1 MSFKRKLI
9 PKIWGGRKLQD
20 FFSSGNM
27 IGENEQ
33 QNYKYP
39 DIESIYKSGLK
50 GIYLNNFFLWDP
62 LRQNSK
68 MIKHGFKPQKNSKS
82 FDIYERAGSSVYYNF
97 HDYTKLIN
105 VNYTKI
111 RDHLSREI
119 RHGRI
124 DRNTALSL
132 EKNVTFQESEFN
144 NFFQWLEVT
153 KSGIEWYFK
162 YIYKKKMKTNLKNL
176 KVSKKIKNL
185 LKKSFKSKKEFCV
198 YEKEI

>member
-1 MSFKRKLI
+1 MSSK
-9 PKIWGGRKLQD
+9 
-20 FFSSGNM
+20 
-27 IGENEQ
+27 
-33 QNYKYP
+33 NYKYP

-124 DRNTALSL
+124 DRNTS
-132 EKNVTFQESEFN
+132 
-144 NFFQWLEVT
+144 
-153 KSGIEWYFK
+153 
-162 YIYKKKMKTNLKNL
+162 
-176 KVSKKIKNL
+176 
-185 LKKSFKSKKEFCV
+185 CH
-198 YEKEI
+198 